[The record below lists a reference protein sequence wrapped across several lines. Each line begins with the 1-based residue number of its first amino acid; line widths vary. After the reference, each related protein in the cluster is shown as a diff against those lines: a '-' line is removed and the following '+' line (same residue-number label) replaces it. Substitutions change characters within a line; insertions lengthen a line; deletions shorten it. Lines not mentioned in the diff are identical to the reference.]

1 MKKFLISILIVLV
14 IGVVGG
20 LGWGVNYLFNY
31 AVVRGEK
38 DFIGGGEASGSTEE
52 NPVAWDF
59 AEQRLIT
66 LTQKSQDGINLQ
78 AKHIKQKQTSKAKLA
93 IIAHGYT
100 SQGDG
105 MQEFGEMFYDMG
117 YDLLVPDARAHG
129 ASEGE
134 YMGFG
139 WPDRLDY
146 VQWIDEMIKDYN
158 GDVEIILYGV
168 SMGAATV
175 MMTAGEELP
184 PQVKLIIEDCGYDTV
199 TAELTYQLKEMFNL
213 PAFPLIPL
221 TSIYSGI
228 KAGYNFNEASSVAQ
242 LAKNDL
248 PTLFIHGD
256 ADKFVPTEMVYQNY
270 EATKGPKELY
280 IVKGAAHAQAF
291 STDKG
296 AYQKVVSD
304 FIAKYHN

>member
-52 NPVAWDF
+52 NSVDWDF
-59 AEQRLIT
+59 AEQPLIT
-66 LTQKSQDGINLQ
+66 LTQKSHDGLNLQ

-158 GDVEIILYGV
+158 GDLEIILYGV

-291 STDKG
+291 STDKA

>member
-52 NPVAWDF
+52 NPVDWDF
-59 AEQRLIT
+59 AEQPLIT
-66 LTQKSQDGINLQ
+66 LTQKSQDGLNLQ
-78 AKHIKQKQTSKAKLA
+78 AKHIKQKQASKAKLA

-105 MQEFGEMFYDMG
+105 MQEFGKMFYDMG

-158 GDVEIILYGV
+158 GDLEIILYGV

-291 STDKG
+291 STDKA

>member
-52 NPVAWDF
+52 NSVDWDF
-59 AEQRLIT
+59 AEQPLIT
-66 LTQKSQDGINLQ
+66 LTQKSQDGLNLQ

-158 GDVEIILYGV
+158 GDLEIILYGV

-213 PAFPLIPL
+213 PAFPLIQL
-221 TSIYSGI
+221 TSVYSGI

-291 STDKG
+291 STDKA

>member
-1 MKKFLISILIVLV
+1 
-14 IGVVGG
+14 
-20 LGWGVNYLFNY
+20 
-31 AVVRGEK
+31 
-38 DFIGGGEASGSTEE
+38 
-52 NPVAWDF
+52 
-59 AEQRLIT
+59 
-66 LTQKSQDGINLQ
+66 
-78 AKHIKQKQTSKAKLA
+78 
-93 IIAHGYT
+93 
-100 SQGDG
+100 
-105 MQEFGEMFYDMG
+105 
-117 YDLLVPDARAHG
+117 
-129 ASEGE
+129 
-134 YMGFG
+134 
-139 WPDRLDY
+139 
-146 VQWIDEMIKDYN
+146 
-158 GDVEIILYGV
+158 
-168 SMGAATV
+168 MGAATV

-221 TSIYSGI
+221 TSMYSGI

>member
-59 AEQRLIT
+59 AEQPLIT
-66 LTQKSQDGINLQ
+66 LTQKSQDGLNLQ

-158 GDVEIILYGV
+158 GEVEIILYGV